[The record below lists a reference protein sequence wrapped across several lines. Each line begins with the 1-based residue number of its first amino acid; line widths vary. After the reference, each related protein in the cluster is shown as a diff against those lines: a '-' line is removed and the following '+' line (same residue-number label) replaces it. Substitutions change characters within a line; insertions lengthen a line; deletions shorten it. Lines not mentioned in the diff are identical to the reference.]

1 MSLSS
6 VLIKAAG
13 ASELDSEL
21 DALFQSSSTTIPKVV
36 TPVASTTP
44 RSPLSAGKEL
54 SKKRTKS
61 TLPSR
66 QRKKAKLQHDGQ
78 SVGTSGPSTDQ
89 VKGKGKA
96 KKIEVVLPEETEEVA
111 ELLVRGEQDVTDAS
125 SDEVDIPPVHESLQ
139 KGKKRVK
146 AARQAVY
153 VPPEETPTKRNMR
166 TIFIGNLPLAVAQ
179 KKLHRKELQRHI
191 LSFVPSA
198 HVESIRFRSIPF
210 QTPTTKLLDD
220 DDSKPSSSA
229 QKKALS
235 NSKQPRDHT
244 KDRTTAWRDRQD
256 AEELQKD
263 QKKFITP
270 EQKKKIAF
278 INNDFHSTA
287 DTMNAYLVFAHPV
300 PTESRSSSVPALP
313 PCMDP
318 YEAALFA
325 AKEADGTTFMERI
338 IRVDIAEKNSSSS
351 LHDTMG
357 DPRLSIFVGNLD
369 FASTEQDLRV
379 YFEGVVA
386 TERGP
391 PPESDKESTWVTRV
405 RIVRDKDTQLGKGFA
420 YVQFIDRECV
430 DEMLSMEE
438 GKLRFAKRKLRVQ
451 RCKVL
456 PNKSSTSSS
465 STEKNGKGNR
475 PQPEPIV
482 IPKGDPSL
490 GDRIATLSK
499 DERKKVKASST
510 DRVARRLA
518 KKKARNALSAGGVK
532 VVTKDRSRVRKPIK
546 NGSTDEKDKKR
557 KGRIRSDSALAKR
570 NAKK

>member
-1 MSLSS
+1 
-6 VLIKAAG
+6 
-13 ASELDSEL
+13 
-21 DALFQSSSTTIPKVV
+21 
-36 TPVASTTP
+36 
-44 RSPLSAGKEL
+44 
-54 SKKRTKS
+54 
-61 TLPSR
+61 
-66 QRKKAKLQHDGQ
+66 H
-78 SVGTSGPSTDQ
+78 
-89 VKGKGKA
+89 
-96 KKIEVVLPEETEEVA
+96 
-111 ELLVRGEQDVTDAS
+111 
-125 SDEVDIPPVHESLQ
+125 
-139 KGKKRVK
+139 
-146 AARQAVY
+146 

-191 LSFVPSA
+191 LSFAPSA

-220 DDSKPSSSA
+220 DSKPSSSTP
-229 QKKALS
+229 KKAPSDL
-235 NSKQPRDHT
+235 KQPRDHT

-256 AEELQKD
+256 DEELQKD

-287 DTMNAYLVFAHPV
+287 DTMNAYLVFAHPI
-300 PTESRSSSVPALP
+300 PENSRSSSLPALP

-318 YEAALFA
+318 YEAALLA

-338 IRVDIAEKNSSSS
+338 IRVDVAEKSSSPS
-351 LHDTMG
+351 LRETMG

-430 DEMLSMEE
+430 DELLSMEE

-456 PNKSSTSSS
+456 PNKSNPSSS
-465 STEKNGKGNR
+465 SNEKGVKGNR
-475 PQPEPIV
+475 PKPEPIV

-518 KKKARNALSAGGVK
+518 KKKARNALSVGGVK
-532 VVTKDRSRVRKPIK
+532 VVTKDRSRVRKPMK
-546 NGSTDEKDKKR
+546 NGATDDKDKRR
-557 KGRIRSDSALAKR
+557 KGRIRSDNALAKR
-570 NAKK
+570 NTKK

>member
-6 VLIKAAG
+6 VLIKVPG
-13 ASELDSEL
+13 ASKLDSEL
-21 DALFQSSSTTIPKVV
+21 DALFQSMV
-36 TPVASTTP
+36 TPVASKPP
-44 RSPLSAGKEL
+44 RSPLPAGEES

-61 TLPSR
+61 DAPSS
-66 QRKKAKLQHDGQ
+66 QRKKAKLQHADPA
-78 SVGTSGPSTDQ
+78 VGTSAPSIGQ
-89 VKGKGKA
+89 EKGKGKGKG
-96 KKIEVVLPEETEEVA
+96 KKVKIVLPEEAEEVA
-111 ELLVRGEQDVTDAS
+111 EVPVCGEQDLSDAS
-125 SDEVDIPPVHESLQ
+125 LGEADAPPVHESLR
-139 KGKKRVK
+139 KGKKK
-146 AARQAVY
+146 IKTARQVNF
-153 VPPEETPTKRNMR
+153 VLPEETPTKRNMR

-179 KKLHRKELQRHI
+179 KKLYRKELQRHI

-210 QTPTTKLLDD
+210 QTPTTILPD
-220 DDSKPSSSA
+220 DDSKPSSSTP
-229 QKKALS
+229 KKAPS
-235 NSKQPRDHT
+235 DSKQPRDHT

-256 AEELQKD
+256 DEELQKD

-287 DTMNAYLVFAHPV
+287 DTMNAYLVFAHPI
-300 PTESRSSSVPALP
+300 PAGSRSSSLPALP

-318 YEAALFA
+318 YEAALLA
-325 AKEADGTTFMERI
+325 AKEADGTTFMERV
-338 IRVDIAEKNSSSS
+338 IRVDVAEKSSSSS
-351 LHDTMG
+351 LRETAG

-430 DEMLSMEE
+430 DELLSMEE

-456 PNKSSTSSS
+456 PNKSNPSSPS
-465 STEKNGKGNR
+465 NKKGIKGNR
-475 PQPEPIV
+475 PEPEPVV

-490 GDRIATLSK
+490 GVRIATLSK

-510 DRVARRLA
+510 YRVARRLA

-532 VVTKDRSRVRKPIK
+532 VVTKDRSRVRKPVK
-546 NGSTDEKDKKR
+546 NGATDNKDKKR
-557 KGRIRSDSALAKR
+557 KGRIRSDNALAKR